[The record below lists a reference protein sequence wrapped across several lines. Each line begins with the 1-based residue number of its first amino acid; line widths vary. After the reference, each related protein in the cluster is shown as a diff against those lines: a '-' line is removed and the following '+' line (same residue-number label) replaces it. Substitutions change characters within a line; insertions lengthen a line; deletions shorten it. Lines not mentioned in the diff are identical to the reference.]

1 MKTNYSIRTLL
12 VSKLKNAG
20 ICLYYEFVVA
30 WIVVSCRT
38 TGLFTEENI
47 ESINDMFA
55 QFHNIKGGAK
65 LLELQEVNDLCHA
78 AESLLEDVKTRKI
91 PCNHITVETL
101 FEVEDILKKLL
112 ETLAEKLSAKKEGE
126 PISLNS
132 EELISPIIQKLIL
145 VSKLEL
151 GNEKTSNEQQATRH
165 GQTSLSMPPAANNQK
180 TESSNQK
187 PETSNKAS
195 LPGKFLTFR
204 LENEYYALGIGFV
217 QDIISMMDI
226 TPVPQT
232 ANFVKGLINLRGKV
246 IPVIDLRLM
255 FEMSEKEYHK
265 ETCVIIVKGRKGF
278 IGVIVDVVSEV
289 IDVNDAEIE
298 NAPDFGKDLDT
309 DFILG
314 MYKKNNDVKT
324 LIDIEKILDSSG
336 MVVE

>member
-1 MKTNYSIRTLL
+1 MELNQEHELFQSFIEETKTNIERIEKSILDL
-12 VSKLKNAG
+12 EKNP
-20 ICLYYEFVVA
+20 
-30 WIVVSCRT
+30 
-38 TGLFTEENI
+38 ENI

-65 LLELQEVNDLCHA
+65 LLALKDINDLCHA
-78 AESLLEDVKTRKI
+78 AESLLEDVKIRKI
-91 PCNHITVETL
+91 PCNHTTVETL
-101 FEVEDILKKLL
+101 FEVEDILKKLI
-112 ETLAEKLSAKKEGE
+112 ETLVEKLSAKKEGE

-132 EELISPIIQKLIL
+132 EELIKPIVQKLG
-145 VSKLEL
+145 K
-151 GNEKTSNEQQATRH
+151 NTTTTSNEQQEARH
-165 GQTSLSMPPAANNQK
+165 GQTSLSMPTATNNQK
-180 TESSNQK
+180 TEDSNQK
-187 PETSNKAS
+187 PATRNQQPETSNKAS
-195 LPGKFLTFR
+195 LSGKFLTFR

-217 QDIISMMDI
+217 HDIISILDI

-232 ANFVKGLINLRGKV
+232 AYFVKGLINLRGKV

-255 FEMSEKEYHK
+255 FEMSEVEYHK
-265 ETCVIIVKGRKGF
+265 ETCVIIVKGRKGL

-289 IDVNDAEIE
+289 IDVNDDEIE

-324 LIDIEKILDSSG
+324 LIDIEKILDNSG